1 MTFWFWHEHNVRHFV
16 HKSRALLMES
26 LIRKMT
32 EMELAA
38 QQARVKQE
46 ALRYGR
52 GWHKVNEGTISLA
65 LTGCAGLGERWTR
78 SGWSYCPHPGNCKA
92 QKTIDEQ
99 QKRHKAAAV

>member
-1 MTFWFWHEHNVRHFV
+1 
-16 HKSRALLMES
+16 MEAVTH
-26 LIRKMT
+26 RMMG
-32 EMELAA
+32 MELAA

-46 ALRYGR
+46 ALRYER

-65 LTGCAGLGERWTR
+65 LTGCAAFGERWTGA
-78 SGWSYCPHPGNCKA
+78 SWSYCPRPGRCKA

>member
-1 MTFWFWHEHNVRHFV
+1 MPAKAKGGQREAGMIATMDR
-16 HKSRALLMES
+16 
-26 LIRKMT
+26 MT

-38 QQARVKQE
+38 QQARVKKE

-65 LTGCAGLGERWTR
+65 LTGCAGLGERWTGA
-78 SGWSYCPHPGNCKA
+78 SWSYCPRPGRCKA